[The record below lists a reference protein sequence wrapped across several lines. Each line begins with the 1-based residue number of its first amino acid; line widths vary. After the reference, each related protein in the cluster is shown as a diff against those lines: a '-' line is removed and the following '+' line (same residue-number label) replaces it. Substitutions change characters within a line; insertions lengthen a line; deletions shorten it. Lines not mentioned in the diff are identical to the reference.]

1 MTTILTIDPATV
13 QAAAQAIGAALT
25 DTQRDDAWFQARAGK
40 VTASR
45 FKDVLSRNKPTA
57 AQAKAGEPGNP
68 SADRTK
74 YLWQLVVERLT
85 GQPVQT
91 PDAASLRWG
100 REQEPLARDAY
111 IATTLGQVTETGFVS
126 HPTLPCG
133 ASPDA
138 LVADISDPDGA
149 FGLVE
154 IKCPWSSQVHLET
167 WLNGMPEDH
176 MAQIQGQMWLTGRQW
191 CDFVSFDPRMP
202 SDLQLYTQRI
212 KGDPEF
218 QARLEREIITFSA
231 EVDEIVGRL
240 RAKTSF

>member
-1 MTTILTIDPATV
+1 MITIADE
-13 QAAAQAIGAALT
+13 
-25 DTQRDDAWFQARAGK
+25 QRTDAWFAARTGK

-45 FKDVLSRNKPTA
+45 FRDVLSRNKPTA
-57 AQAKAGEPGNP
+57 AQAKAGQLGNP
-68 SADRTK
+68 SADRIK
-74 YLWQLVVERLT
+74 YMWQLVTERLT
-85 GQPVQT
+85 GQPVQQ
-91 PDAASLRWG
+91 PDAPAMRWG

-111 IATTLGQVTETGFVS
+111 IAATLGQVTETGFIA

-176 MAQIQGQMWLTGRQW
+176 MAQVQGQMWLTGREW
-191 CDFVSFDPRMP
+191 CDFISFDPRMP
-202 SDLQLYTQRI
+202 ADLQLYTQRI
-212 KGDPEF
+212 KGDPAF
-218 QARLEREIITFSA
+218 QARLEREIIAFSQ
-231 EVDEIVGRL
+231 EVDDIVAKL
-240 RAKTSF
+240 RAKVSF

>member
-1 MTTILTIDPATV
+1 MNTILTIDPATA
-13 QAAAQAIGAALT
+13 QAAAQALGTALT
-25 DTQRDDAWFQARAGK
+25 DTQRDDAWFAARTGK

-45 FKDVLSRNKPTA
+45 FRDVMSRTAKGLPT
-57 AQAKAGEPGNP
+57 
-68 SADRTK
+68 ADRTR

-91 PDAASLRWG
+91 PDAPAMRWG
-100 REQEPLARDAY
+100 REQEPAALDAY
-111 IATTLGQVTETGFVS
+111 IASTLGQVTTTGFVS
-126 HPTLPCG
+126 HPTLLCG

-138 LVADISDPDGA
+138 LVADIHDPDGA

-176 MAQIQGQMWLTGRQW
+176 TPQVQGQMWLTGREW
-191 CDFVSFDPRMP
+191 LDFVSFDPRMP
-202 SDLQLYTQRI
+202 ADLQLYTQRI
-212 KGDPEF
+212 KGNPEF
-218 QARLEREIITFSA
+218 QAKLEREIIAFSA
-231 EVDEIVGRL
+231 EVDEIVSRL

>member
-1 MTTILTIDPATV
+1 MNTTTIPAD
-13 QAAAQAIGAALT
+13 AAAVGVTLT
-25 DTQRDDAWFQARAGK
+25 PDQRTDEWLAARAGK

-45 FKDVLSRNKPTA
+45 FRDVLSRTAKGLPT
-57 AQAKAGEPGNP
+57 
-68 SADRTK
+68 ADRTR
-74 YLWQLVVERLT
+74 YLWQIVTERLT
-85 GQPVQT
+85 GQPVQM
-91 PDAASLRWG
+91 PDAAPLRWG
-100 REQEPLARDAY
+100 REQEQPALDAY
-111 IATTLGQVTETGFVS
+111 IASTLGQVTTTGFVS

-167 WLNGMPEDH
+167 WLNGMPDDH
-176 MAQIQGQMWLTGRQW
+176 MAQVQGQMWLTGREW
-191 CDFVSFDPRMP
+191 LDFVSFDPRMP
-202 SDLQLYTQRI
+202 PDLQLYTQRI
-212 KGDPEF
+212 KGDPEYH
-218 QARLEREIITFSA
+218 ARLEREIIAFSA

>member
-1 MTTILTIDPATV
+1 MITV
-13 QAAAQAIGAALT
+13 TEDQRTDDWHAA
-25 DTQRDDAWFQARAGK
+25 RCGK

-57 AQAKAGEPGNP
+57 EQAKAGKPGNP

-85 GQPVQT
+85 GQPVT
-91 PDAASLRWG
+91 IPDAAPLRWG
-100 REQEPLARDAY
+100 REQEQPALDAY
-111 IATTLGQVTETGFVS
+111 IASTLGQVTQTGFIA

-138 LVADISDPDGA
+138 LVADIHDQDGA

-154 IKCPWSSQVHLET
+154 IKCPYNSQNHLET

-176 MAQIQGQMWLTGRQW
+176 MAQVQGQMWLTGREW
-191 CDFVSFDPRMP
+191 LDFVSFDPRMP
-202 SDLQLYTQRI
+202 ADLQLYVQRI
-212 KGDPEF
+212 KGNPEF
-218 QARLEREIITFSA
+218 QAKLEREIVAFSA